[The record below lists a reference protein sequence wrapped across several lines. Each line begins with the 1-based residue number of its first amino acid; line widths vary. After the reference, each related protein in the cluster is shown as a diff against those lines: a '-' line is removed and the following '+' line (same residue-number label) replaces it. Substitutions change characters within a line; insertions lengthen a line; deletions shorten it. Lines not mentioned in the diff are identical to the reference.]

1 MPFNAHCPGCGSI
14 DPCGCGSTKS
24 TPSSDIKYV
33 GPNLPGT
40 GIQSCDTLTV
50 ALQKIDA
57 EILAIKQAIAP
68 SSTSSTSTTTTT
80 TTTAI
85 P

>member
-1 MPFNAHCPGCGSI
+1 MPFNANCLGCES
-14 DPCGCGSTKS
+14 DPCGPGSTKS
-24 TPSSDIKYV
+24 TPSSNVKYV

-50 ALQKIDA
+50 VIQKIDA
-57 EILAIKQAIAP
+57 EILALKNAI
-68 SSTSSTSTTTTT
+68 TSSTSTTTTT
-80 TTTAI
+80 TTTSA

>member
-14 DPCGCGSTKS
+14 DPCGCGSTKI
-24 TPSSDIKYV
+24 TPSSDIKYT

-50 ALQKIDA
+50 ALQKIDT
-57 EILAIKQAIAP
+57 EILALKQAIFP
-68 SSTSSTSTTTTT
+68 TNSSTTTTT
-80 TTTAI
+80 STAA

>member
-1 MPFNAHCPGCGSI
+1 MTFNANCPGCGSI
-14 DPCGCGSTKS
+14 DPCGCGSTKYTS
-24 TPSSDIKYV
+24 SSDVRYI

-50 ALQKIDA
+50 AIQKIDA

-68 SSTSSTSTTTTT
+68 STTTT
-80 TTTAI
+80 TTTAA